1 MESRSRSGHSLAPLQ
16 CPPDDDFVQLSS
28 DEEETSIVQARKST
42 NQAKVLLSAP
52 PSVHKK
58 LKQPFKAAEVLSFD
72 AFIQSVSVDQS
83 RSLTRVRSQGLVKP
97 KPVRPSPLLA
107 AKAEALRREKE
118 KTRRREA
125 ALKLQG
131 WFRRHIQ
138 PVLLQRTQAL
148 VGIVRHYGVHCL
160 VKVMQ
165 EVQTHLREQ
174 QTALIARYESICA
187 ELIQRAWKRYKLR
200 SFYRA
205 MRLRLQELLKALL
218 QGWKTRKVLKSWM
231 LEDCRNRIATASES
245 ERRLACVELAQVFT
259 EEYRVGRWM
268 RSRRTRPTTF
278 LRRQK
283 PAEMP
288 PLRPTLPIRPTP
300 PLRSTPQLR
309 KTEIETVGSS
319 VTTRATSPHPRKAF
333 LRRKSHKIESQKVDF
348 SKVQTKVRCWT
359 QPKKLSGLERKEAA
373 LRFLKRNSVEE
384 FVALERL
391 YLCGDLKQKL
401 PIPQS
406 EKMRAASQPARSL
419 YSTLTSPKVFIGSA
433 SVRPPTAAPISIHRP
448 EAKEM
453 LPEDE
458 DCD

>member
-1 MESRSRSGHSLAPLQ
+1 MEGRSRSGHSLAPLQ

-42 NQAKVLLSAP
+42 NPAKVLLSAP
-52 PSVHKK
+52 PSVHRK
-58 LKQPFKAAEVLSFD
+58 LKQPLKAADVLSFD

-83 RSLTRVRSQGLVKP
+83 RSLTRVRSQGPIKP
-97 KPVRPSPLLA
+97 KPAQPSALLA

-131 WFRRHIQ
+131 WFHRHIQ
-138 PVLLQRTQAL
+138 PLIYQRAQAL
-148 VGIVRHYGVHCL
+148 AGIARHYGCHCL
-160 VKVMQ
+160 LKAMQ
-165 EVQTHLREQ
+165 EVQAHLREQ
-174 QTALIARYESICA
+174 QIALILRYESICA

-200 SFYRA
+200 SFYRT

-231 LEDCRNRIATASES
+231 LRDCRNRVDAASES

-259 EEYRVGRWM
+259 EEYKVGRWM

-283 PAEMP
+283 PAETP
-288 PLRPTLPIRPTP
+288 PPRPTP
-300 PLRSTPQLR
+300 PLRSTPQLQ
-309 KTEIETVGSS
+309 KPDTEAVGSS
-319 VTTRATSPHPRKAF
+319 ATTRATSPRPRKAF

-433 SVRPPTAAPISIHRP
+433 SVRLPTAVPISIHRP
-448 EAKEM
+448 ESKEA
-453 LPEDE
+453 LSEDE